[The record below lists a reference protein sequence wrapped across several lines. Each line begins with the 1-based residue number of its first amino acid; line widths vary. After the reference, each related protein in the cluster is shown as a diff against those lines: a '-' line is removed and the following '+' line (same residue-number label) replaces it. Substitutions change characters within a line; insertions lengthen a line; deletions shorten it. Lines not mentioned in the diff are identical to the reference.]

1 MTHPRPWWK
10 PRSLRRQLMVGVS
23 TIVSVALIGVGAVAV
38 FSLRDEAM
46 RISDSE
52 VSDSLAAFGY
62 SYGKREQG
70 QPPSLDAGNA
80 AIAGLPAF
88 PVQGQAPGRAIA
100 VLRDGSVVYAQ
111 VFGDGEPMSAP
122 VDVVS
127 ALESIDWRNQGMQ
140 TVELGDLGEYRVG
153 SRQLASGER
162 LVSAVSLEQANKT
175 LASETFAVV
184 VLVVLALA
192 GTAAGTVL
200 MVRAALR
207 PLRRVAEV
215 AGEVAALPLTST
227 AHRITARVDEVD
239 TDPGNEVGI
248 VGHTLNRLLAN
259 VDGALA
265 DLAESDRRM
274 RQFLADASHELRTPL
289 AAILGYAELTR
300 QDSDTLPE
308 TTEYALA
315 RIEAESR
322 RMTSLVADLLLLSRL
337 DERHDLEIADVEMGD
352 LVADAVQDAAV
363 TAPEHHF
370 VIDLPDHPVWAR
382 GDRVRLHQLLAN
394 LLANARV
401 HTPPGVTVTTSLRT
415 REQGAGAVV
424 ELAVSDD
431 GPGIP
436 PEIVPNLFDR
446 FVRADKSRSRELGST
461 GLGLAIVRSIVEAH
475 NGTVSVE
482 SSPGGTVFLVRLP
495 ALAAR

>member
-1 MTHPRPWWK
+1 
-10 PRSLRRQLMVGVS
+10 MVGVT
-23 TIVSVALIGVGAVAV
+23 TIVSIALVGVGAVAV
-38 FSLRDEAM
+38 LSLRDEAM
-46 RISDSE
+46 RISDSA
-52 VSDSLAAFGY
+52 VSDSLAALSY
-62 SYGKREQG
+62 SYAKRQQG
-70 QPPSLDAGNA
+70 QSPSLDSGNPAVAGM
-80 AIAGLPAF
+80 PAF
-88 PVQGQAPGRAIA
+88 QVQGQAPGTVIA
-100 VLRDGSVVYAQ
+100 VLHGGSVVYAKA
-111 VFGDGEPMSAP
+111 FGDGEPTAAP
-122 VDVVS
+122 LDVVRI
-127 ALESIDWRNQGMQ
+127 LEAVDWRNDGMQ
-140 TVELGDLGEYRVG
+140 TVELGDLGPYRVG
-153 SRQLASGER
+153 SRQLAGGDR

-192 GTAAGTVL
+192 GTAAGTVW
-200 MVRAALR
+200 MVRYALR

-215 AGEVAALPLTST
+215 AGEVAALPLTGDE
-227 AHRITARVDEVD
+227 HRIIARVNEVD

-300 QDSDTLPE
+300 QDSDALPE

-337 DERHDLEIADVEMGD
+337 DERLDLEITDIEMGD

-370 VIDLPDHPVWAR
+370 VIDLPDQPVWAR

-415 REQGAGAVV
+415 RGQGGGTVV

-461 GLGLAIVRSIVEAH
+461 GLGLAIVKSIVEAH
-475 NGTVSVE
+475 NGTVAVD
-482 SSPGGTVFLVRLP
+482 SSPGRTVFLVRLP
-495 ALAAR
+495 ALPPTR